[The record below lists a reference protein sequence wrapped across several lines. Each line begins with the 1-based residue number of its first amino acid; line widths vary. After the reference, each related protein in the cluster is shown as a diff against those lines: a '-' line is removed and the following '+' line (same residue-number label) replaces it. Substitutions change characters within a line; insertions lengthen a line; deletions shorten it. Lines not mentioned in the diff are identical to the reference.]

1 MTEQIAL
8 WFESLFP
15 SATSRELIAFIV
27 SLFPVL
33 ECRGGMIIAMA
44 AGVEFIRA
52 FIICYIAN
60 MLPIPFILLFIKK
73 IFAFMKK
80 HGILIKVVEKLEGK
94 TTKHKDKIDK
104 YGPWALFSFVAV
116 PLPGTG
122 GWTGALIAALFNIDI
137 KKALPVIAMG
147 VLTANI
153 IMSVVTYGAGAV
165 FGF

>member
-15 SATSRELIAFIV
+15 SETSRELIAFIV

-33 ECRGGMIIAMA
+33 ECRGGMIIALA
-44 AGVEFIRA
+44 AGVEFLKA
-52 FIICYIAN
+52 FVICYIGN

-80 HGILIKVVEKLEGK
+80 HGILTKIVLKLEGK
-94 TTKHKDKIDK
+94 TEKHKEKIDK
-104 YGPWALFSFVAV
+104 YGHWALFTFVAI

-122 GWTGALIAALFNIDI
+122 GWTGALIAALFNISF
-137 KKALPVIAMG
+137 KKALPVIALG

>member
-1 MTEQIAL
+1 MTEQLAL

-44 AGVEFIRA
+44 AGVEFLRA

-60 MLPIPFILLFIKK
+60 MIPIPFILLFIRR

-80 HGILIKVVEKLEGK
+80 YGILTKVVEKLEGK
-94 TTKHKDKIDK
+94 TEKHKDKINK

-137 KKALPVIAMG
+137 KKALPVIALG
-147 VLTANI
+147 VLTANV

>member
-137 KKALPVIAMG
+137 KKALPVIAVG

>member
-80 HGILIKVVEKLEGK
+80 HGILTKVVEKLEGK

-137 KKALPVIAMG
+137 KKALPVIAVG

>member
-15 SATSRELIAFIV
+15 SETSRELIAFIV

-33 ECRGGMIIAMA
+33 ECRGGMIIALA
-44 AGVEFIRA
+44 AGVEFMRA
-52 FIICYIAN
+52 FIICYIGN
-60 MLPIPFILLFIKK
+60 MIPIPFILLFIRK

-80 HGILIKVVEKLEGK
+80 HGILTKIVLKLENK

-122 GWTGALIAALFNIDI
+122 GWTGALIAALFNLDF
-137 KKALPVIAMG
+137 KKSLPVIAAG

-153 IMSVVTYGAGAV
+153 IMSVVTYGVGAI
-165 FGF
+165 FSF

>member
-8 WFESLFP
+8 WFASLFP
-15 SATSRELIAFIV
+15 SETSRGLIAFII

-33 ECRGGMIIAMA
+33 ECRGGMLYAINVGNIE
-44 AGVEFIRA
+44 VLKA
-52 FIICYIAN
+52 FIICYIGN
-60 MLPIPFILLFIKK
+60 MIPIPFILLFIKQ

-80 HGILIKVVEKLEGK
+80 HGILTKIVNKLEEK

-104 YGPWALFSFVAV
+104 YGHWALLSFVAI

-137 KKALPVIAMG
+137 KKSLPIIAVGVFIANVIMTIVSYG
-147 VLTANI
+147 LKF
-153 IMSVVTYGAGAV
+153 VVG
-165 FGF
+165 